1 MRIEFHKEGVYKM
14 TIDIGRIYD
23 HEERT
28 DAIRVLVD
36 RVWPRGMSKS
46 TANLDYWLKDIAP
59 STELRKWFH
68 HDPKLFGAFKEKYE
82 KELRDNSVQKAA
94 YTELKGLVEK
104 HNHVLLLYA
113 AKDNEHNQAVIL
125 KQLLKN

>member
-1 MRIEFHKEGVYKM
+1 MRIEFHKKGVYKM
-14 TIDIGRIYD
+14 TIDIGRIYN
-23 HEERT
+23 HKERT

-46 TANLDYWLKDIAP
+46 TANLDYWLKDVAP

-68 HDPKLFGAFKEKYE
+68 HNPKLFGTFKEKYK
-82 KELRDNSVQKAA
+82 KELRDNDAQNAA
-94 YTELKGLVEK
+94 FKELKALVEK

-113 AKDNEHNQAVIL
+113 AKDIEHNQAVIL
-125 KQLLKN
+125 QQLLNT